1 MLDRIAA
8 LTSRRPG
15 RVVAVA
21 ALLSAVALALGGSA
35 IDRLYPY
42 SAADPNSE
50 SSRATDRFLDLA
62 GLDPDAGLVALVKP
76 RAPVRTEAARRQV
89 ERIANRIFLD
99 PSIAFVQTYWS
110 TGDHAWVSR
119 DGRSTFIVGNFA
131 VGSDREQQLGAER
144 IRDELAD
151 EPGVSFGGEAPGNLD
166 ARDTA
171 REDLARA
178 QLIAFPLLLIGL
190 LWFFRSVVAALLPLM
205 IAAEAIV
212 GCLLGLRLV
221 NELVPVSIFALNLA
235 LGLSLAL
242 GVDYSLLIVSRYR
255 EEVARHGPGAAA
267 LRRTLAT
274 AGRTVLYS
282 SLVIGGTMVGL
293 LVFPQRF
300 LYSMGIAGGLVALVA
315 GAAALVLLP
324 AVLALLGERVDAL
337 APARLRR
344 TLASHA
350 QPAEGGGWYRL
361 SRAVMRRPLPIA
373 LACGALLG
381 ALALPFLGAR
391 FVPVDV
397 RALPAGVESRQVRE
411 TLNRRFPPN
420 PSLPLVVLVE
430 SAPDRRLREFADQIR
445 SLPGARDVD
454 PPGAFGPGNSLIVVI
469 PGNDPAS
476 AKSTRLVHEIRSLPP
491 PAPTLVGGRAAEVVD
506 QRDSIHAHVAPA
518 IALLC
523 LTTLVAIFLLT
534 GSVVLPVK
542 AVLMSLLSLTAAFGA
557 LVLVFQD
564 GRFEGLLSYQSP
576 GALDLAQPLVLLA
589 VGFGV
594 STDYGVILLSRIK
607 EAHDSG
613 LGNSEAIAVGLERSG
628 RIVTAAALLLC
639 IAVGAFATSR
649 IVFLKELGVGVALA
663 VLIDATIV
671 RALLVPSLMKLLGR
685 WNWWAPAPL
694 RRLHLRLTR

>member
-1 MLDRIAA
+1 MLDRIASLA
-8 LTSRRPG
+8 SRRPG

-21 ALLSAVALALGGSA
+21 ALLTALAFALGGSA

-42 SAADPNSE
+42 SAADPDSE

-62 GLDPDAGLVALVKP
+62 GFDPDAGLVALVEP

-89 ERIANRIFLD
+89 ERIADRIFLD

-110 TGDHAWVSR
+110 TGDPAWVSV
-119 DGRSTFIVGNFA
+119 DGRETFIVGNFA

-144 IRDELAD
+144 IRDHLAD
-151 EPGVSFGGEAPGNLD
+151 EPGVRFGGEAPGNLD
-166 ARDTA
+166 ARDVA

-190 LWFFRSVVAALLPLM
+190 LWFFRGVVAALLPLM
-205 IAAEAIV
+205 IAGEAIA
-212 GCLLGLRLV
+212 GCLAGLRLI
-221 NELVPVSIFALNLA
+221 NELVPVSVFALNLA

-242 GVDYSLLIVSRYR
+242 GVDYSLLVVSRYR
-255 EEVARHGPGAAA
+255 EEMARDGPGVAA

-274 AGRTVLYS
+274 AGRTVLFS
-282 SLVIGGTMVGL
+282 SLVVGGAML
-293 LVFPQRF
+293 ALFVFPQRF
-300 LYSMGIAGGLVALVA
+300 LYSMGIAGLLVALVA

-324 AVLALLGERVDAL
+324 AVLLLLGEGDAAL

-344 TLASHA
+344 ASEKQARPA
-350 QPAEGGGWYRL
+350 QGGGWYRL

-373 LACGALLG
+373 LACGALLLT
-381 ALALPFLGAR
+381 LALPFLGAR
-391 FVPVDV
+391 FIPVDV
-397 RALPAGVESRQVRE
+397 RALPDDTESRQVRE
-411 TLNRRFPPN
+411 TLNHRFPPN
-420 PSLPLVVLVE
+420 PSLPLLVLVE
-430 SAPDRRLREFADQIR
+430 SAPDRRVKDFADRIR

-454 PPGAFGPGNSLIVVI
+454 PPGAFGPGNSLIVVV
-469 PGNDPAS
+469 PGDDPAS
-476 AKSTRLVHEIRSLPP
+476 AQSTRLVRDIRSLPA
-491 PAPTLVGGRAAEVVD
+491 PAGVLVGGRAAEVVD
-506 QRDSIHAHVAPA
+506 QRDSIHEHVPPA
-518 IALLC
+518 VALLC
-523 LTTLVAIFLLT
+523 LTTVVAIFLLT

-564 GRFEGLLSYQSP
+564 GRLEGLLSYQSP

-607 EAHDSG
+607 EGHDAG
-613 LGNSEAIAVGLERSG
+613 LADEEAIALGLERSG

-639 IAVGAFATSR
+639 IAVGAFATSQ